1 MSGCEEAVTEK
12 VGSEIVTAKVGK
24 SVLLESSV
32 FFKGLL
38 LWRFVSNHHMK
49 LYKKMAIII
58 RKI

>member
-12 VGSEIVTAKVGK
+12 VGSEIVTAKVCK
-24 SVLLESSV
+24 SVGLGSSV

-38 LWRFVSNHHMK
+38 LWRFVKQSP
-49 LYKKMAIII
+49 YEVVQKMAIII